1 MASPEFRFEGSS
13 SELTLRPTEDAVRL
27 THLYKQQV
35 SSWDAKNVDT
45 VRQEAKARVLEQGG
59 DPADKDLLLAES
71 ELQFGPYAGQTFR
84 WLLENDVHYACRVLV
99 FHEKLSAT
107 EKVWP
112 SADTKN
118 KHALASYAKLFPPMV
133 AAIDRRRL
141 LEARRPSDGIHNM
154 TLGFGEHG
162 DRTFRSLYGARDVR
176 TRHYVQYVRKLKIPE
191 GSQIY
196 RLQQYILARDKEP
209 SVHASVDPKTE
220 SDAEPMEVAA
230 EVDSQDSTIRDNPAA
245 PVQSSTSLVGPQ
257 AARAPAGTVSAQTG
271 SGAQLLPRGWRATLP
286 EEQQDWVGRALF
298 CQMDSGKSVLKKDL
312 RLWWYPPG
320 PRPIYSQP
328 PTTSHPFFQQPF
340 FLWMPYKMW
349 AYPLKCPTCK
359 ASLRAAGLYKT
370 VRRVLDRHSWY
381 FMGTEYLECYTC
393 RKKVAGWSQAILEQ
407 LDLSHRMDFPAVL
420 TYRLACDKTLINAL
434 KERTLGNSATRLHAT
449 LVEEH
454 TTAWIHRTK
463 KYLSMLQKLEVRQSQ
478 PFPEMHPV
486 PGVSW
491 LIGVYVRD
499 AISRLPET
507 KARITSVFGTI
518 LKMVSTK
525 KVTKKLAGAA
535 AGSAAW
541 STNVGN
547 EHGQVLMSVL
557 TAAEG
562 DGLADMASGLVRRY
576 RDAGQAPPKVLYV
589 DRDCC
594 TSVGQSRVGQLFH
607 EWSELAVRLDV
618 WHFMRR
624 FTRGVTTNTHQLY
637 GLFMARLLYA
647 IFEWDATDVARLEQA
662 KQSQEGADVSVT
674 LTAKEL
680 ARHCRRHT
688 RGVMETCRLI
698 QEVLDTFWT
707 KTDTQGVALI
717 DRARMEEIWRTQ
729 RRHLDCIQDPAGVAL
744 YTQTSEITKGGVKL
758 PVYRCARGST
768 SLESFHLHLWR
779 FIPGTSASDVHFQ
792 VYLLEGLARWNED
805 RGRASVKKTNKSA
818 LRCYNTELVD
828 SFSHDTQMF
837 LGKTLVETYT
847 VPREYTGELIGV
859 EYLYSQTGAVL
870 QQDLGDPDEEES
882 SECFEQDGEEGLDD
896 DDEEEQLEE
905 VHLLKYHHALL
916 LQEREKA
923 NTEMEQQLQE
933 EGEEEQEEEEIVVGP
948 DGHPGYQHVVALALA
963 LAELRHRPFVSQRQA
978 NDIIALWQR
987 LPERDKQPVSFPPR
1001 HQDRFVRGHL
1011 RTSHRRADTA
1021 PSMESMKRTVPGQ
1034 DARSAHSP
1042 KLSRLMEALMLELCR
1057 AQEDKSTMTAGV
1069 RTHRW
1074 HTVVKDY
1081 KLICDNVVS
1090 CHTLMA
1096 NTRIALYEVNQRTV
1110 SSWYNERSKATARET
1125 LQSSVIS
1132 PSAPQMSKSL
1142 PTAQSLLPEAV
1153 QPDRPTQHNLS
1164 ADESGLAVT
1173 SVEHVGTSS
1182 SSVDTLSAAPATT
1195 SPSSSAAGP
1204 STSSSSHPAR
1214 TVSRTTLWRWKVQ
1227 QERARVAQEKDSF
1240 ATPEKVRRVFNC
1252 SHCGQPRT
1260 RITGHSRHKKVSF
1273 CSQSDGRT
1281 VEQWHADMV
1290 REEEEA
1296 SARNRPSSSGT

>member
-1 MASPEFRFEGSS
+1 MASPAFRFEG

-27 THLYKQQV
+27 TRLYNQHV
-35 SSWDAKNVDT
+35 SSWRAKKVDT
-45 VRQEAKARVLEQGG
+45 VREEAKARVLECGG

-84 WLLENDVHYACRVLV
+84 WLLENDVNYACRVLV
-99 FHEKLSAT
+99 FHEKLSPT
-107 EKVWP
+107 EKMWP

-118 KHALASYAKLFPPMV
+118 KHALTSYAKLFPPMV
-133 AAIDRRRL
+133 AAIDRRRI

-154 TLGFGEHG
+154 MLGFGEHG

-191 GSQIY
+191 GSQLY

-209 SVHASVDPKTE
+209 SVHASVDLKTE
-220 SDAEPMEVAA
+220 SDAEPMDVTA
-230 EVDSQDSTIRDNPAA
+230 EVDSQDSTIRDGPAV
-245 PVQSSTSLVGPQ
+245 PVQSTSSLV
-257 AARAPAGTVSAQTG
+257 AARAPGVTVSAQTG

-298 CQMDSGKSVLKKDL
+298 CQTDSGKSVLKKDL

-359 ASLRAAGLYKT
+359 SPLRAAGLYKT

-381 FMGTEYLECYTC
+381 FMGTEYLECHGC

-407 LDLSHRMDFPAVL
+407 LDLSHRREFPAIL
-420 TYRLACDKTLINAL
+420 TYRLACDKALINAL

-454 TTAWIHRTK
+454 TTAWLDKVNR
-463 KYLSMLQKLEVRQSQ
+463 YLGVLRKLEVRQWQ
-478 PFPEMHPV
+478 AFPEMHRV

-518 LKMVSTK
+518 LKMDSTK
-525 KVTKKLAGAA
+525 KVSVVVATQSTVGHVGAHNRFVFQVTKKLAGAV

-562 DGLADMASGLVRRY
+562 GGLAQMAAGLMRRY
-576 RDAGQAPPKVLYV
+576 SDAGQAPPKVLYV

-594 TSVGQSRVGQLFH
+594 TCVGQSQVRQLFH
-607 EWSELAVRLDV
+607 KWPELVVRLDV
-618 WHFMRR
+618 WHLMRR
-624 FTRGVTTNTHQLY
+624 FARGVTTDAHQLY
-637 GLFMARLLYA
+637 GLFMARLSYA

-662 KQSQEGADVSVT
+662 KQSQEGADVHVT

-680 ARHCRRHT
+680 ARHCRRRT
-688 RGVMETCRLI
+688 RGAEETRRLI
-698 QEVLDTFWT
+698 QEVLDTFWNMV
-707 KTDTQGVALI
+707 DTQGVPLI

-729 RRHLDCIQDPAGVAL
+729 RRHLDCIQDPPGLAL
-744 YTQTSEITKGGVKL
+744 YTQTREITKGGVKL

-768 SLESFHLHLWR
+768 SLESFHLHLCR

-805 RGRASVKKTNKSA
+805 RGRASVEGGNKSV
-818 LRCYNTELVD
+818 LRCYNAQLVQSVNQVSQEL
-828 SFSHDTQMF
+828 M
-837 LGKTLVETYT
+837 GKTLVEAYT
-847 VPREYTGELIGV
+847 APREYTGKTDLSPLLSG
-859 EYLYSQTGAVL
+859 GAA
-870 QQDLGDPDEEES
+870 DLGDPDEEES
-882 SECFEQDGEEGLDD
+882 ADEGFEQDGEEGLDD
-896 DDEEEQLEE
+896 DDDDDDDEQPEEIR
-905 VHLLKYHHALL
+905 LLKYHHTLLCQERDKTNTEAEQL
-916 LQEREKA
+916 LQ
-923 NTEMEQQLQE
+923 
-933 EGEEEQEEEEIVVGP
+933 EEIVVGP

-987 LPERDKQPVSFPPR
+987 LPDRDKQPP
-1001 HQDRFVRGHL
+1001 Q
-1011 RTSHRRADTA
+1011 A
-1021 PSMESMKRTVPGQ
+1021 P
-1034 DARSAHSP
+1034 
-1042 KLSRLMEALMLELCR
+1042 
-1057 AQEDKSTMTAGV
+1057 
-1069 RTHRW
+1069 
-1074 HTVVKDY
+1074 
-1081 KLICDNVVS
+1081 
-1090 CHTLMA
+1090 
-1096 NTRIALYEVNQRTV
+1096 
-1110 SSWYNERSKATARET
+1110 
-1125 LQSSVIS
+1125 
-1132 PSAPQMSKSL
+1132 
-1142 PTAQSLLPEAV
+1142 
-1153 QPDRPTQHNLS
+1153 
-1164 ADESGLAVT
+1164 
-1173 SVEHVGTSS
+1173 
-1182 SSVDTLSAAPATT
+1182 
-1195 SPSSSAAGP
+1195 
-1204 STSSSSHPAR
+1204 
-1214 TVSRTTLWRWKVQ
+1214 
-1227 QERARVAQEKDSF
+1227 
-1240 ATPEKVRRVFNC
+1240 
-1252 SHCGQPRT
+1252 
-1260 RITGHSRHKKVSF
+1260 
-1273 CSQSDGRT
+1273 
-1281 VEQWHADMV
+1281 
-1290 REEEEA
+1290 
-1296 SARNRPSSSGT
+1296 

>member
-1 MASPEFRFEGSS
+1 M
-13 SELTLRPTEDAVRL
+13 
-27 THLYKQQV
+27 
-35 SSWDAKNVDT
+35 
-45 VRQEAKARVLEQGG
+45 
-59 DPADKDLLLAES
+59 
-71 ELQFGPYAGQTFR
+71 
-84 WLLENDVHYACRVLV
+84 
-99 FHEKLSAT
+99 
-107 EKVWP
+107 WP

-118 KHALASYAKLFPPMV
+118 KHALTSYAKLFPPMV
-133 AAIDRRRL
+133 AAIDRRRI

-220 SDAEPMEVAA
+220 SDEEPMDVAA
-230 EVDSQDSTIRDNPAA
+230 EVDSQDSTIRDDLLA
-245 PVQSSTSLVGPQ
+245 PVQSTSSLVGPQ
-257 AARAPAGTVSAQTG
+257 AARAPAVTVSAQTG

-298 CQMDSGKSVLKKDL
+298 CRTDSGQSVLKTDL
-312 RLWWYPPG
+312 QMWWYPPG

-407 LDLSHRMDFPAVL
+407 LDLSLRMDFPAVL
-420 TYRLACDKTLINAL
+420 TYRLACDKTLISAL
-434 KERTLGNSATRLHAT
+434 KECTLGNSATRLHST

-463 KYLSMLQKLEVRQSQ
+463 KKYLGVLRKLEVRQSQ

-491 LIGVYVRD
+491 LIGVYIRE

-525 KVTKKLAGAA
+525 KVNKKLAGAA

-576 RDAGQAPPKVLYV
+576 HDAGQAPPKVLYV
-589 DRDCC
+589 NRDCC

-607 EWSELAVRLDV
+607 EWPELVVRLD
-618 WHFMRR
+618 
-624 FTRGVTTNTHQLY
+624 
-637 GLFMARLLYA
+637 
-647 IFEWDATDVARLEQA
+647 
-662 KQSQEGADVSVT
+662 EG
-674 LTAKEL
+674 
-680 ARHCRRHT
+680 
-688 RGVMETCRLI
+688 
-698 QEVLDTFWT
+698 
-707 KTDTQGVALI
+707 
-717 DRARMEEIWRTQ
+717 
-729 RRHLDCIQDPAGVAL
+729 
-744 YTQTSEITKGGVKL
+744 
-758 PVYRCARGST
+758 
-768 SLESFHLHLWR
+768 
-779 FIPGTSASDVHFQ
+779 
-792 VYLLEGLARWNED
+792 
-805 RGRASVKKTNKSA
+805 
-818 LRCYNTELVD
+818 
-828 SFSHDTQMF
+828 
-837 LGKTLVETYT
+837 
-847 VPREYTGELIGV
+847 
-859 EYLYSQTGAVL
+859 
-870 QQDLGDPDEEES
+870 
-882 SECFEQDGEEGLDD
+882 FEQEGEEGLDD
-896 DDEEEQLEE
+896 YDEEEQLEE
-905 VHLLKYHHALL
+905 IHLLKYHHALL

-923 NTEMEQQLQE
+923 NT
-933 EGEEEQEEEEIVVGP
+933 EIVVGP

-987 LPERDKQPVSFPPR
+987 LPDRDKQPVSFPPR

-1011 RTSHRRADTA
+1011 RTSHRRADSA
-1021 PSMESMKRTVPGQ
+1021 PSMESMKRTVLGQ
-1034 DARSAHSP
+1034 GARAAHSP
-1042 KLSRLMEALMLELCR
+1042 KVSRLMEALMLELCR
-1057 AQEDKSTMTAGV
+1057 DQEDKSTMTARV

-1074 HTVVKDY
+1074 HTVVKNY
-1081 KLICDNVVS
+1081 KLIRDNVVS

-1110 SSWYNERSKATARET
+1110 SSW
-1125 LQSSVIS
+1125 
-1132 PSAPQMSKSL
+1132 
-1142 PTAQSLLPEAV
+1142 
-1153 QPDRPTQHNLS
+1153 
-1164 ADESGLAVT
+1164 
-1173 SVEHVGTSS
+1173 
-1182 SSVDTLSAAPATT
+1182 
-1195 SPSSSAAGP
+1195 
-1204 STSSSSHPAR
+1204 
-1214 TVSRTTLWRWKVQ
+1214 
-1227 QERARVAQEKDSF
+1227 
-1240 ATPEKVRRVFNC
+1240 
-1252 SHCGQPRT
+1252 
-1260 RITGHSRHKKVSF
+1260 
-1273 CSQSDGRT
+1273 
-1281 VEQWHADMV
+1281 
-1290 REEEEA
+1290 
-1296 SARNRPSSSGT
+1296 